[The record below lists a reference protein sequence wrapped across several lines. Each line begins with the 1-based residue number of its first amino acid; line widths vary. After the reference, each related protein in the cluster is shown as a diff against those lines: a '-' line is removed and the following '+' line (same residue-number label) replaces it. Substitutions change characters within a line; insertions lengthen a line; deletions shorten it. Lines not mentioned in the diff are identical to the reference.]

1 MILALVANRSSQP
14 SSSCIFDLLGE
25 QMNLTGHTVFFKGRL
40 ALFFASEWAVL
51 ANQVTHCGYSCL
63 PLEYKGLVQVLL
75 FYFKSIFPSFLFWD
89 RTIKSTTIYIK
100 SQINFLASSSCTRKY
115 ILTKGPAF
123 AGLARPSLTQNCRAS
138 GWWRSPKGMSRG
150 WCLQP
155 SVPWHCSA
163 SVCCSATHH
172 SQCLWSVF
180 PLEWREHLRLV

>member
-1 MILALVANRSSQP
+1 
-14 SSSCIFDLLGE
+14 
-25 QMNLTGHTVFFKGRL
+25 MNLTGHTVFFKGRL

-155 SVPWHCSA
+155 SVRGTVQPPCAALPPTTHSA
-163 SVCCSATHH
+163 SEVCFP
-172 SQCLWSVF
+172 WSDVSIWG
-180 PLEWREHLRLV
+180 LSKEKNKRQWRRLYIKTWQKS